1 MANHVSLRLSRL
13 IRQRSYLSGE
23 VVRAHQRVMDLTE
36 EVAAARA
43 RLHQAQQELAN
54 LQQWRVD
61 LDKTIRKEAPS
72 IDPSYIQTVQETPRK
87 TVREH
92 GALIETV
99 VAYLRA
105 SSNGVTTYEV
115 ARCIAPQFG
124 LPWETSAEQSET
136 VSRVRRIFNNLKK
149 RGALKRLPSTQRHK
163 GQELGLWVWIA
174 DAHKPVLTQTPTATG
189 QCSDP
194 S

>member
-1 MANHVSLRLSRL
+1 MANHISLRLGRL

-43 RLHQAQQELAN
+43 KLHQARQELEN
-54 LQQWRVD
+54 LQQWRAD

-87 TVREH
+87 TTREH
-92 GALIETV
+92 GSLIETV

-105 SSNGVTTYEV
+105 SSNGVS
-115 ARCIAPQFG
+115 C
-124 LPWETSAEQSET
+124 LPFFVFQEPMCSIET
-136 VSRVRRIFNNLKK
+136 
-149 RGALKRLPSTQRHK
+149 
-163 GQELGLWVWIA
+163 
-174 DAHKPVLTQTPTATG
+174 
-189 QCSDP
+189 
-194 S
+194 

>member
-1 MANHVSLRLSRL
+1 MANHISLRLSRL

-43 RLHQAQQELAN
+43 KLHQAQQELAN

-72 IDPSYIQTVQETPRK
+72 IDPSYIQTVQETPRQ
-87 TVREH
+87 TEREH

-124 LPWETSAEQSET
+124 LPWETSAEKSET

-174 DAHKPVLTQTPTATG
+174 DAHEPVPTRTPTATG